1 MKRSRKKT
9 NNVPTQVNPKPP
21 PPPITLAQKLEMLN
35 PNAAGID
42 VASEEH
48 WVCVPEDRAEPHVRC
63 FGAFTHDL
71 YVIADWLTTCGITT
85 VAMES
90 TGVYWIPLFQVLEA
104 KGFQVCLVNARELK
118 HVSGRP
124 KTDRLDCQ
132 WIQRLHSYGLLS
144 ASFRPEDE
152 ICHIRSLLRHRD
164 NVIRQAARH
173 IQHMQKALHQMNLL

>member
-1 MKRSRKKT
+1 MTRRRQGPPRPGVSPALLERI
-9 NNVPTQVNPKPP
+9 NPT
-21 PPPITLAQKLEMLN
+21 
-35 PNAAGID
+35 AAGID
-42 VASEEH
+42 CGAETHYVA
-48 WVCVPEDRAEPHVRC
+48 VPPDRDPTPVQ
-63 FGAFTHDL
+63 AFATFTNDL
-71 YVIADWLTTCGITT
+71 HRLADWLHACGVTT

-104 KGFQVCLVNARELK
+104 KGFQVYLVNARELK

-132 WIQRLHSYGLLS
+132 WIQRLHAYGLLS

-152 ICHIRSLLRHRD
+152 ICQIRSLLRHRD